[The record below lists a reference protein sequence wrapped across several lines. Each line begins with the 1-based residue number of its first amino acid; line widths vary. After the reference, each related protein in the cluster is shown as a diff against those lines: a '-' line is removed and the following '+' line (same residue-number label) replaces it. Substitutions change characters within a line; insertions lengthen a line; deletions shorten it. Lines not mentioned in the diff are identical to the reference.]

1 MKIIQ
6 FKGAICPILKMFLK
20 VSADNMETKLGS
32 QYAVSLSQII
42 GRMDVSQGS
51 GGNSQFP
58 RYMLRR
64 WFCCYCLYIV

>member
-6 FKGAICPILKMFLK
+6 YKGAICPFLKIFLK

-42 GRMDVSQGS
+42 GRMDVGS
-51 GGNSQFP
+51 GGNYQFP
-58 RYMLRR
+58 RYVLRR